1 MLQVAAAVIRN
12 GKDEM
17 LLARRGPG
25 RDDAGLWEFPGG
37 KLEAGEDAR
46 AAIVR
51 EIREELGIELFVKGV
66 LLHTVYEAPARAIA
80 LTFLDCTV
88 RAGAPT
94 AREHAELRWVRPE
107 DAPGMALC
115 PADRAALPALIA
127 RGRPAYAHSSEE
139 GLFQPLEEHLLA
151 TARLAEAF
159 AQAFDCGDWGYALG
173 LLHDVGKARPA
184 FFHRLEGGKT
194 PVEHAA
200 AGALLAKRRG
210 GLVEAA
216 LAPCVAGHHA
226 GLADP
231 MPADYGQRL
240 TPVCERLAREERR
253 PAVREVVPVRWPAA
267 RPKMRL
273 TGVRKGQGFSFA
285 LWQRMLFSCLVD
297 ADFLDTE
304 AFMQGPQP
312 RGRGE
317 DVHTLRARL
326 DAYMERFSHPKN
338 PIDEKRCAIL
348 ADCRRAAEG
357 PQGLYTLTVPTG
369 GGKTLASLAFALR
382 HAEKHGL
389 RRVIYVIPYTSI
401 ISQTAKKFR
410 EALGEENV
418 LEHTSIAEAGGAE
431 RATCERATCERDG
444 AERATCERDDA
455 ERDDAEDEA
464 VRARRLAAENWD
476 APVIV
481 TTNVQFFESLMA
493 NRPARCRKLHNI
505 ARSVVI
511 FDEAQM
517 LPTGYL
523 IPCTR
528 LIEELAV
535 NYRATAV
542 LCTATQ
548 PALGRYLGGLNATE
562 ICRDTAGL
570 YEFFRRVRYEVAG
583 VWEDERIWAEFRA
596 QRQMLA
602 VVNSRAHAQALY
614 DGMAGEGVFCL
625 TTLLTPQSREDKL
638 EEIRARLK
646 GGRTCRV
653 VSTSLIE
660 AGVDVDFPRVCREAA
675 GLDSVIQAAGRCNR
689 EGGHSAQE
697 SVVTVFHSG
706 EKWRDKVPKA
716 LKRPADVAAEILE
729 TEADIA
735 SPEAVGRYF
744 TRLYAL
750 TGSGLDVKGIEKML
764 DDGGSAPPFEEAAR
778 AFRLIEEGTRAVLI
792 PTTKEARTCA
802 ERLGAGERSRELWRQ
817 AARCSVSVYE
827 GDFQALH
834 AAGKLDVL
842 DEQIAVLLDAAC
854 YDPDKGLCVPGMG
867 AGIMI

>member
-1 MLQVAAAVIRN
+1 
-12 GKDEM
+12 
-17 LLARRGPG
+17 
-25 RDDAGLWEFPGG
+25 
-37 KLEAGEDAR
+37 
-46 AAIVR
+46 
-51 EIREELGIELFVKGV
+51 
-66 LLHTVYEAPARAIA
+66 
-80 LTFLDCTV
+80 
-88 RAGAPT
+88 
-94 AREHAELRWVRPE
+94 
-107 DAPGMALC
+107 
-115 PADRAALPALIA
+115 
-127 RGRPAYAHSSEE
+127 
-139 GLFQPLEEHLLA
+139 
-151 TARLAEAF
+151 
-159 AQAFDCGDWGYALG
+159 
-173 LLHDVGKARPA
+173 
-184 FFHRLEGGKT
+184 
-194 PVEHAA
+194 
-200 AGALLAKRRG
+200 
-210 GLVEAA
+210 
-216 LAPCVAGHHA
+216 
-226 GLADP
+226 

-267 RPKMRL
+267 RPNIRP
-273 TGVRKGQGFSFA
+273 TGARKGQGFSFA

-317 DVHTLRARL
+317 DVQTLRARL
-326 DAYMERFSHPKN
+326 DAYMERFSHPKSS
-338 PIDEKRCAIL
+338 IDEKRCAIL

-389 RRVIYVIPYTSI
+389 RCVIYVIPYTSI
-401 ISQTAKKFR
+401 IGQTAKKFR

-418 LEHTSIAEAGGAE
+418 LEHTSIA
-431 RATCERATCERDG
+431 
-444 AERATCERDDA
+444 
-455 ERDDAEDEA
+455 
-464 VRARRLAAENWD
+464 
-476 APVIV
+476 
-481 TTNVQFFESLMA
+481 
-493 NRPARCRKLHNI
+493 
-505 ARSVVI
+505 
-511 FDEAQM
+511 
-517 LPTGYL
+517 
-523 IPCTR
+523 
-528 LIEELAV
+528 
-535 NYRATAV
+535 
-542 LCTATQ
+542 
-548 PALGRYLGGLNATE
+548 
-562 ICRDTAGL
+562 
-570 YEFFRRVRYEVAG
+570 
-583 VWEDERIWAEFRA
+583 
-596 QRQMLA
+596 
-602 VVNSRAHAQALY
+602 
-614 DGMAGEGVFCL
+614 
-625 TTLLTPQSREDKL
+625 
-638 EEIRARLK
+638 
-646 GGRTCRV
+646 
-653 VSTSLIE
+653 E

-744 TRLYAL
+744 TQLYAL
-750 TGSGLDVKGIEKML
+750 TGNGLDAKGIEKML

-827 GDFQALH
+827 GDFQALL

>member
-12 GKDEM
+12 AAGQM

-25 RDDAGLWEFPGG
+25 GDCAGLWEFPGG
-37 KLEAGEDAR
+37 KLEPGEDAR
-46 AAIVR
+46 AAILR
-51 EIREELGIELFVKGV
+51 EIEEELGVAIFAKGV
-66 LLHTVYEAPARAIA
+66 LLTSTYRTPAREIA
-80 LTFLDCTV
+80 FTFVDATLK
-88 RAGAPT
+88 GG
-94 AREHAELRWVRPE
+94 RPE
-107 DAPGMALC
+107 PRVHDEIAWVAPRDLLGYDLC
-115 PADRAALPALIA
+115 PADRAAAPAILA
-127 RGRPAYAHSSEE
+127 KGRPAYAHSAEN
-139 GLFQPLEEHLLA
+139 GFWQTLEEHLLA
-151 TARLAEAF
+151 TSRLAEGF
-159 AQAFDCGDWGYALG
+159 AQSFGCGDWGNALG
-173 LLHDVGKARPA
+173 LLHDVGKALPD
-184 FFHRLEGGKT
+184 FFERLEGGKT

-210 GLVEAA
+210 GLPYAA

-226 GLADP
+226 GLADFLP
-231 MPADYGQRL
+231 GQQSQRL
-240 TPVCERLAREERR
+240 TPLCDRLAKEERR
-253 PAVREVVPVRWPAA
+253 PAVGEAVPVRWPTE
-267 RPKMRL
+267 RPKICP
-273 TGVRKGQGFSFA
+273 TGPRPGFSFA
-285 LWQRMLFSCLVD
+285 LWVRMLFSCLVD

-317 DVHTLRARL
+317 DLETLRRKL
-326 DAYMERFSHPKN
+326 DAHMERFSHPTR

-357 PQGLYTLTVPTG
+357 EQGLYTLTVPTG

-382 HAEKHGL
+382 HAVKHGL
-389 RRVIYVIPYTSI
+389 RRVLYVIPYTSI
-401 ISQTAKKFR
+401 IGQTAKTFR
-410 EALGEENV
+410 EVLGEENV
-418 LEHTSIAEAGGAE
+418 LEHTSMAEAGEKEAGDA
-431 RATCERATCERDG
+431 RAG
-444 AERATCERDDA
+444 DA
-455 ERDDAEDEA
+455 IAGDAEDER

-476 APVIV
+476 APVVV

-493 NRPARCRKLHNI
+493 NKPSRCRKLHNI

-528 LIEELAV
+528 LIAELV
-535 NYRATAV
+535 RNYRATAV

-548 PALGRYLGGLNATE
+548 PSLGGFFGDLAATE

-570 YEFFRRVRYEVAG
+570 YDFFRRVRYEVAG
-583 VWEDERIWAEFRA
+583 VWEDARILEEFCA
-596 QRQMLA
+596 HEQMLA

-625 TTLLTPQSREDKL
+625 TTLLTPNSRAEKL
-638 EEIRARLK
+638 EDIRARLK
-646 GGRTCRV
+646 DGRPCRV

-689 EGGHSAQE
+689 EGKRDRRE

-706 EKWRDKVPKA
+706 EKWRGKVPKA
-716 LKRPADVAAEILE
+716 LKRPADAASQVMAE
-729 TEADIA
+729 TADIA
-735 SPEAVGRYF
+735 SPETIDRYF
-744 TRLYAL
+744 TLLYTL
-750 TGSGLDVKGIEKML
+750 EGEGLDAKGIAGML
-764 DDGGSAPPFEEAAR
+764 DDGRNAPPFEQVAQ

-792 PTTKEARTCA
+792 PATQEAKACA
-802 ERLGAGERSRELWRQ
+802 ENLRAGERSRTLLRR
-817 AARCSVSVYE
+817 AAQSSVSVYD
-827 GDFQALH
+827 GDFEALN
-834 AAGKLDVL
+834 AAGKLCVL
-842 DEQIAVLLDAAC
+842 DEQLAVLLDMRC

-867 AGIMI
+867 I